1 MLKYINYVFIIY
13 ISYDKYD
20 AKDNHMIYGNK
31 ASIA

>member
-31 ASIA
+31 VSIA